1 MIRLIHKQNIVLFFC
16 VFVLLFAGSSCN
28 KDSEPSMEEDSKVA
42 STEVLVQLVNENNE
56 RIAGEATVI
65 ISRRR
70 PDVNMLVPR
79 THAVVSEG
87 ELPYKIFGDTEARI
101 TVLKKGYNPV
111 YKDVVL
117 KPEIKTVPIVLSP
130 KTGLTVLS
138 YNVQDGFEW
147 KKKEN
152 MERFTEWVS
161 QLDPDVIVY
170 QELVSFKHADLT
182 SLAKTYGHD
191 FSVLLKED
199 GYPTGITSKQ
209 EIKNIERVL
218 ITSKKTTYRVHGYIN
233 AETSGLNIFAVHF
246 SSQSNDL
253 VVEEAEHVIA
263 QAKLKN
269 ANGPVLISGDFN
281 SISPTDERLLG
292 SKFWTASMQKYRP
305 ARVPFDYRAMRL
317 FEESGFKDAAMLN
330 GNPYYKASFPT
341 RTDYISADFLG
352 FRLDYSYLSD
362 QLSQQCDYAEILQDP
377 YTDVASDHYPVLMHF
392 DLK

>member
-1 MIRLIHKQNIVLFFC
+1 MMRLIHKQNVMLFIYAC
-16 VFVLLFAGSSCN
+16 ALLFVGASCS
-28 KDSEPSMEEDSKVA
+28 KDSGTIPSEDSKLA
-42 STEVLVQLVNENNE
+42 ATEVSIQLINGSNE
-56 RIAGEATVI
+56 RITGEATVI
-65 ISRRR
+65 ISKRR

-79 THAVVSEG
+79 AHSLVKDG
-87 ELPYKIFGDTEARI
+87 ELSYKIFTDTEVRI

-117 KPEIKTVPIVLSP
+117 KPDTKTVPIVLTP

-138 YNVQDGFEW
+138 YNVKDGFEW

-152 MERFTEWVS
+152 MERFTAWVS
-161 QLDPDVIVY
+161 QLDPDVIVF

-182 SLAKTYGHD
+182 ALAKTYGHD

-263 QAKLKN
+263 QARLKSV
-269 ANGPVLISGDFN
+269 NGPVLISGDFN

-305 ARVPFDYRAMRL
+305 SRVPFDYRAMRL
-317 FEESGFKDAAMLN
+317 FEDSGFKDAVTLN
-330 GNPYYKASFPT
+330 DNTFYKASFPT
-341 RTDYISADFLG
+341 RTDYLGADFLG
-352 FRLDYSYLSD
+352 FRLDYSYLSES
-362 QLSQQCDYAEILQDP
+362 LSQQCDYAEILQDP
-377 YTDVASDHYPVLMHF
+377 YTDIASDHYPFLMHF
-392 DLK
+392 DVK